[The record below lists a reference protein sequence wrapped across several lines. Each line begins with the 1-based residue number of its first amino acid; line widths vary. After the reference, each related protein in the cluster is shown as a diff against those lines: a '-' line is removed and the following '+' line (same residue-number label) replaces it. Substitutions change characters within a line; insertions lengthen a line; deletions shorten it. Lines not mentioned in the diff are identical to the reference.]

1 MKNFQHHNHA
11 LESMY
16 CPEGSIDPK
25 GVGKCPKGFIVPLVL
40 KLGVQ
45 LVHTAT
51 ELGNGIQFHVSQE
64 NIMVWWAKNYAKNV
78 QRAFICPGFGRVDPA
93 ICPPGYVCSQS
104 GLDAPNARCPA
115 GFFCPN
121 GTLTTDPFVMIPHYA
136 HIHVNLERI
145 AWVVSVGDTISQGD
159 FICPSV
165 Y

>member
-1 MKNFQHHNHA
+1 M
-11 LESMY
+11 
-16 CPEGSIDPK
+16 
-25 GVGKCPKGFIVPLVL
+25 L

-51 ELGNGIQFHVSQE
+51 ELGNGIQFHVSQGE
-64 NIMVWWAKNYAKNV
+64 YNGMVGQELCEKCPEGLYV
-78 QRAFICPGFGRVDPA
+78 QVSRVDPA

-121 GTLTTDPFVMIPHYA
+121 GTLTTDPFRNDTTLRPYPCQPGTYCMGG
-136 HIHVNLERI
+136 
-145 AWVVSVGDTISQGD
+145 VGYDTISQGD
-159 FICPSV
+159 FFICPSV